1 MDSKMI
7 LQSDSRLVSLFK
19 SISAAASFAVVLV
32 SLLILAGWA
41 FNLEFLKRVIPNA
54 VAMNP
59 MTAVGFILSAVS
71 LWLCRMDVS
80 DASPLARIQRT
91 AFFCA
96 VMVTL
101 IGLVRLLGY
110 GLGWDVG
117 LDRLLFSSKLAE
129 IGGESSVPN
138 RIAPNTALN
147 FFFTGCALLLTRSK
161 DRRLVWIR
169 QFMLFFVILTS
180 FLAFLGYVY
189 DAPGLYRIFN
199 FIGMAVNTAI
209 CFMALVLGI
218 LAASPN
224 QGVMVVV
231 ASPLMGGIVA
241 RRLLPAAL
249 VFPVILGWIRLWGQ
263 RAGLYD
269 TEFGLGL
276 MVACTVILL
285 TIVILGIATSLIRSE
300 ERAEEEIRRLN
311 QELERRIV
319 ERTAQ
324 LEAANKELEAFS
336 YSVSHDLRAPLRA
349 IDGFSRILM
358 EEYAPQLAPE
368 ALRFLKLV
376 RDNTRQMGNLVDD
389 LLAFSRLSRQ
399 PLRKQS
405 MKTTELVRRALDEL
419 RTETN
424 GRQVEF
430 AIAEMPECQ
439 ADQNLLK
446 QVWINLL
453 SNALKYTRQRDLAR
467 IEIGW
472 KKENDE
478 QVFFVKDNGVGFD
491 MKYAHKLF
499 GIFQRLHRAED
510 YEGTG
515 VGLAIVQR
523 IVHRHGGRAW
533 AEGQVDEGAVFY
545 FSLPF
550 MEPESPPQVVEQV
563 DEVAERARELV

>member
-1 MDSKMI
+1 
-7 LQSDSRLVSLFK
+7 
-19 SISAAASFAVVLV
+19 
-32 SLLILAGWA
+32 
-41 FNLEFLKRVIPNA
+41 
-54 VAMNP
+54 
-59 MTAVGFILSAVS
+59 
-71 LWLCRMDVS
+71 
-80 DASPLARIQRT
+80 
-91 AFFCA
+91 
-96 VMVTL
+96 
-101 IGLVRLLGY
+101 
-110 GLGWDVG
+110 
-117 LDRLLFSSKLAE
+117 
-129 IGGESSVPN
+129 
-138 RIAPNTALN
+138 
-147 FFFTGCALLLTRSK
+147 
-161 DRRLVWIR
+161 
-169 QFMLFFVILTS
+169 
-180 FLAFLGYVY
+180 
-189 DAPGLYRIFN
+189 
-199 FIGMAVNTAI
+199 
-209 CFMALVLGI
+209 
-218 LAASPN
+218 
-224 QGVMVVV
+224 
-231 ASPLMGGIVA
+231 
-241 RRLLPAAL
+241 
-249 VFPVILGWIRLWGQ
+249 
-263 RAGLYD
+263 
-269 TEFGLGL
+269 
-276 MVACTVILL
+276 
-285 TIVILGIATSLIRSE
+285 
-300 ERAEEEIRRLN
+300 
-311 QELERRIV
+311 
-319 ERTAQ
+319 
-324 LEAANKELEAFS
+324 
-336 YSVSHDLRAPLRA
+336 
-349 IDGFSRILM
+349 
-358 EEYAPQLAPE
+358 
-368 ALRFLKLV
+368 
-376 RDNTRQMGNLVDD
+376 
-389 LLAFSRLSRQ
+389 
-399 PLRKQS
+399 